1 MQSLASRLSCK
12 KIYRKSRLKTFF
24 HIYSLFHSFLI
35 SMLAV
40 NDFRKVSLQMLFDH
54 HEELSRGRAIGRVEF
69 LPVQWHSRLHNDS
82 TGVDE

>member
-1 MQSLASRLSCK
+1 MSALCCLVLDEALNFVF
-12 KIYRKSRLKTFF
+12 L
-24 HIYSLFHSFLI
+24 LI
-35 SMLAV
+35 STAV
-40 NDFRKVSLQMLFDH
+40 DDFRKISLQMLVDH

>member
-1 MQSLASRLSCK
+1 MH
-12 KIYRKSRLKTFF
+12 FVHF
-24 HIYSLFHSFLI
+24 FLI
-35 SMLAV
+35 FSMLAV

-69 LPVQWHSRLHNDS
+69 LPVQWHSTLHNDS

>member
-1 MQSLASRLSCK
+1 MENSLTDVYNSRPDQKKKKTIRVQFIHFCFIFMLS
-12 KIYRKSRLKTFF
+12 
-24 HIYSLFHSFLI
+24 
-35 SMLAV
+35 V